1 MKYRFANCTLDT
13 DRHIFEREGQVLH
26 LEPQVFDL
34 LHVLARSAGD
44 LLTRDALIA
53 EVWHGLNVSDATIS
67 ARMNAAR
74 KAVGDSGRTQR
85 VIETVARRGF
95 RLITPVEVAETDPG
109 PKTRPAA
116 APTWSDGMPALAVL
130 PFQYLADSPDDVL
143 ADGLVDEI
151 TSALSRVHE
160 FHVIAR
166 QSAFALRN
174 QRPDARTAAQTLGA
188 DYLVEGTIRR
198 AGSRLRVAVSLLDT
212 SGHTLWSDRFDDT
225 LEDLFELQDRIAMQ
239 VAGQLP
245 GKLRAAE
252 IACVDR
258 DCTVTNEARAWVLR
272 ALPHFWAHR
281 REANARAIE
290 LLSRALEADDQNV
303 RALAY
308 KAWAVVQQPSYMWS
322 EDAEADRAE
331 ALHLADLAAERV
343 ADDAPA
349 LVAIGAAYSMAV
361 ADGTRALAFVRR
373 ALDLDPNNAW
383 GRLRLGWAL
392 VYDGRPA
399 EALVEFDRAKRLS
412 PLDPFL
418 FNMRIGTAGAHADLG
433 NYDLAIR
440 LIHEALMNTPGITWA
455 YRLLASLYGRIG
467 DVENATTAA
476 RKLLETHP
484 GLTMERLAASVPPA
498 VAERNPAYLEGLRAA
513 GIR

>member
-1 MKYRFANCTLDT
+1 M
-13 DRHIFEREGQVLH
+13 
-26 LEPQVFDL
+26 
-34 LHVLARSAGD
+34 
-44 LLTRDALIA
+44 
-53 EVWHGLNVSDATIS
+53 
-67 ARMNAAR
+67 
-74 KAVGDSGRTQR
+74 
-85 VIETVARRGF
+85 
-95 RLITPVEVAETDPG
+95 
-109 PKTRPAA
+109 
-116 APTWSDGMPALAVL
+116 AVL
-130 PFQYLADSPDDVL
+130 PFHYLADSPSDVL

-166 QSAFALRN
+166 QSAFALRD
-174 QRPDARTAAQTLGA
+174 QRPDARTAARILGA
-188 DYLVEGTIRR
+188 EYLVEGTIRR
-198 AGSRLRVAVSLLDT
+198 SGERLRVGVSLLNAA
-212 SGHTLWSDRFDDT
+212 GHTLWSDRFEDT
-225 LEDLFELQDRIAMQ
+225 VGDLFELQDRIATQ

-245 GKLRAAE
+245 GKVRAAE

-258 DCTVTNEARAWVLR
+258 DCTVTNESRALVLR

-281 REANARAIE
+281 CEENAKAIE
-290 LLSRALEADDQNV
+290 LLSRAIAVDAHDV

-322 EDAEADRAE
+322 EDAAADRAE
-331 ALHLADLAAERV
+331 AFCLASLAAERV
-343 ADDAPA
+343 EDDASA
-349 LVAIGAAYSMAV
+349 LVAISAAHSMAV
-361 ADGTRALAFVRR
+361 ADSARALAFVRR

-418 FNMRIGTAGAHADLG
+418 FNMRIGAAGAQAELG

-440 LIHEALMNTPGITWA
+440 MIHEALMNTPGITWA

-467 DVENATTAA
+467 DVENATAAA
-476 RKLLETHP
+476 RKLLESHP
-484 GLTMERLAASVPPA
+484 GLTMEKLAASVPPA
-498 VAERNPAYLEGLRAA
+498 VAERNPAYLKGLRAA
-513 GIR
+513 GIQ